1 VLCSPAN
8 GVADIMAKS
17 HKASFQ
23 YESSGIAHV
32 GTLEVQGSGVDTTLA
47 VKTKFGSGTTDLG
60 RRSLNEVA
68 CALARRIEKG
78 APR

>member
-1 VLCSPAN
+1 
-8 GVADIMAKS
+8 MATS
-17 HKASFQ
+17 HTASFQ
-23 YESSGIAHV
+23 YESSGTAHV

-47 VKTKFGSGTTDLG
+47 VKTKFGTGTTELG

-68 CALARRIEKG
+68 CALARRIEKD

>member
-1 VLCSPAN
+1 
-8 GVADIMAKS
+8 MAKS

-23 YESSGIAHV
+23 YESSGTVHV
-32 GTLEVQGSGVDTTLA
+32 GTLEVQGSGVDTVLA
-47 VKTKFGSGTTDLG
+47 VTTKFGSGKGELG

-68 CALARRIEKG
+68 CTLAKRIEKD

>member
-1 VLCSPAN
+1 
-8 GVADIMAKS
+8 MAKS

-32 GTLEVQGSGVDTTLA
+32 GTFEMQGFGPDTTVE
-47 VKTKFGSGTTDLG
+47 VKTKFGSGKTELG

>member
-1 VLCSPAN
+1 
-8 GVADIMAKS
+8 MAKS

-32 GTLEVQGSGVDTTLA
+32 GTFEVQGSGVDTVLA
-47 VKTKFGSGTTDLG
+47 VTTKFGSGKSEVG

>member
-1 VLCSPAN
+1 
-8 GVADIMAKS
+8 MAKA

-23 YESSGIAHV
+23 YESSGTAHV
-32 GTLEVQGSGVDTTLA
+32 GTFEVQGSGADTTLE
-47 VKTKFGSGTTDLG
+47 VKTKFGSGKTELG